1 MEGIRSEFLRIGIN
15 TLVAIPG
22 ETGGTQTYLQGLI
35 ENLAKVD
42 RHNEYYLFVT
52 SWNKDLFKI
61 EQKNFK
67 KLICRISS
75 KSLVLRVLYEQVI
88 LPFRVWK
95 NKIDVFHFP
104 ASVSSLFLSCPSV
117 LTLHD
122 ITPLMSPEL
131 IPLILRYYWKFAY
144 RFSTRRADFIIA
156 ISHSAKDDIAEFLAI
171 SREKIRVIYHG
182 NKVGPS
188 EIKDK
193 DKTISNLYQDKKGSF
208 PYILWVGKMYPH
220 KNLPRLL
227 RAYSKLIKTRHIK
240 HRLVLCGMKGWGYSS
255 FIETV
260 KELELQ
266 DKVIFKGYVPD
277 DELELIYSNASL
289 FVFPSLS
296 EGFGLPILEAMSYR
310 VPVITSNYGAP
321 AEVAGDAALLVDPY
335 NIDELA
341 ETMYK
346 VLIDQNLRKNLIEK
360 GLKRAE
366 GFSWKKAARETLKV
380 YQEAYRR

>member
-1 MEGIRSEFLRIGIN
+1 MRIGIN
-15 TLVAIPG
+15 TLVAVPG

-35 ENLAKVD
+35 ENLAKID
-42 RHNEYYLFVT
+42 RHNEYCLFVT
-52 SWNKDLFKI
+52 SCNKGLFKI
-61 EQKNFK
+61 EQENFK

-75 KSLVLRVLYEQVI
+75 KSLFLRVLYEQVI
-88 LPFRVWK
+88 LPFRVWR
-95 NKIDVFHFP
+95 NKIDIFHFP

-131 IPLILRYYWKFAY
+131 IPLIFRYYWKFAY
-144 RFSTRRADFIIA
+144 RFSARRADFIIA

-171 SREKIRVIYHG
+171 SREKIRVVYHG
-182 NKVGPS
+182 NKARSS

-193 DKTISNLYQDKKGSF
+193 DKIISNLYQDKKGSF

-227 RAYSKLIKTRHIK
+227 RAYSKLIRTRHIK

-260 KELELQ
+260 KELKLQ

-277 DELELIYSNASL
+277 DELELIYSRASL
-289 FVFPSLS
+289 FLFPSLS
-296 EGFGLPILEAMSYR
+296 EGFGFPILEAMSYR

-335 NIDELA
+335 NIDELSEA
-341 ETMYK
+341 ICK
-346 VLIDQNLRKNLIEK
+346 VLIDQTLRKNLIEK
-360 GLKRAE
+360 GLKRAKE
-366 GFSWKKAARETLKV
+366 FSWEKAAKETLRV
-380 YQEAYRR
+380 YEEAYRR